1 VLRALLPTS
10 PTSIKEFLIMRTKF
24 VVPVAVTA
32 LGLALAGCSNDSSS
46 MPSLGSG
53 SPASSA
59 QAKPG
64 VVFNDADVKFLQDMF
79 PHHAQAVE
87 MAKMV
92 QGRTTTPDIVALSTA
107 IEGAQQPEMDQMTS
121 LLASFGKPAPSAD
134 MGGMAGMSGMS
145 SSSSTNGMMSSQDM
159 TALMGLS
166 GAEFDKRWLT
176 MMTAHHKGAIEQAK
190 TELAGGQNADAKA
203 LATKIIDGQQAELTQ
218 MGALL
223 AKS

>member
-1 VLRALLPTS
+1 
-10 PTSIKEFLIMRTKF
+10 MRTKC

-46 MPSLGSG
+46 MPGMNMGSG
-53 SPASSA
+53 SPVSSA

-107 IEGAQQPEMDQMTS
+107 IEGAQQPETDQMTS

-145 SSSSTNGMMSSQDM
+145 SSSSMNGMMSSQDM

>member
-46 MPSLGSG
+46 MPSLGSD

-176 MMTAHHKGAIEQAK
+176 MMTAHHKGAIGQAK

>member
-107 IEGAQQPEMDQMTS
+107 IEGAQRPEMDQMTS

-176 MMTAHHKGAIEQAK
+176 MMTAHHKGAIGQAK